1 MKKTDIETIILQE
14 AEIKRLQTRVRVL
27 ESGYLGITKENYKL
41 RVLLNKSHKRENKLD
56 SVNV

>member
-1 MKKTDIETIILQE
+1 MKKSDIETIILQE

-41 RVLLNKSHKRENKLD
+41 RSRLEKIERRENKLD